1 MVKEDGNHKFPWGN
15 IYLAPTYLENKRIW
29 LRKAEQWKWA
39 LLKELPILK
48 TQGIEQR
55 RSK

>member
-29 LRKAEQWKWA
+29 LRKAEQWKRA
-39 LLKELPILK
+39 LLRTPDPKDSRNRAK
-48 TQGIEQR
+48 
-55 RSK
+55 KK